1 MKRNYDDPV
10 YKQWRRLVYARDK
23 YRCQMPKG
31 KKCCGNKRSLQ
42 AHHIKKWSTA
52 SALRYDTRNGITLCW
67 DCHKSISKKEH
78 LYEALFM
85 EIVRKNGK
93 QK

>member
-10 YKQWRRLVYARDK
+10 YKEWRMRIYKRDGFK
-23 YRCQMPKG
+23 CQMPKG
-31 KKCCGNKRSLQ
+31 KKCCGRKRSLQ

-52 SALRYDTRNGITLCW
+52 ATLRYETSNGITLCW
-67 DCHKSISKKEH
+67 DCHKSISRQEH
-78 LYEALFM
+78 LYEALFT

-93 QK
+93 K